1 MQHNNSTSKALIIK
15 MIICV
20 LCVIFKFQ
28 VFSPAGLKMQTK
40 LVIFNSI
47 YSGGL
52 PSNGDKAKIRF
63 FYVLRK
69 NIVQTHEITHERD
82 TFNSHVRLHGRDRSA
97 VSRPTTCPWRRKCE
111 FNYLVHAYECVCA
124 ILGETIMYKTIIKV
138 VNLMKFR

>member
-1 MQHNNSTSKALIIK
+1 MFFNTKSADFRGSAEVCHP
-15 MIICV
+15 C
-20 LCVIFKFQ
+20 
-28 VFSPAGLKMQTK
+28 LKMQTK
-40 LVIFNSI
+40 LDIFNSI

-52 PSNGDKAKIRF
+52 PSNGDKAKIRI

-82 TFNSHVRLHGRDRSA
+82 TFNSHVRLHGRDRRSA

>member
-52 PSNGDKAKIRF
+52 PSNGDKAKIRI
-63 FYVLRK
+63 FYVLGK
-69 NIVQTHEITHERD
+69 NQNIFI
-82 TFNSHVRLHGRDRSA
+82 FFL
-97 VSRPTTCPWRRKCE
+97 KCKISD
-111 FNYLVHAYECVCA
+111 FKGNFF
-124 ILGETIMYKTIIKV
+124 I
-138 VNLMKFR
+138 

>member
-1 MQHNNSTSKALIIK
+1 MFFNTKSADFRGSAEVCHP
-15 MIICV
+15 C
-20 LCVIFKFQ
+20 
-28 VFSPAGLKMQTK
+28 LKMQTK

-52 PSNGDKAKIRF
+52 PSNGDKAKIRI

-82 TFNSHVRLHGRDRSA
+82 TFNSHVRLHGRDRRSA

-111 FNYLVHAYECVCA
+111 FNYLVHAYECVC
-124 ILGETIMYKTIIKV
+124 GYSRRNNYVQNDYKS
-138 VNLMKFR
+138 R